1 MGDTPERT
9 GPTRP
14 GTTEPSGTAW
24 SAAVGTAGPGAAG
37 TPGAIGPRTPGTPG
51 ATGPGAPGTAGATG
65 PEAAEASAT
74 APEAPEARPPA
85 PEPGPPE
92 PAPASVP
99 APAPAPGPASPATPQ
114 TPTAPGT
121 PASPAPP
128 DSPESP
134 DAPARTALDL
144 PGTAAALGRARRR
157 ASYCVNAG
165 LALLAAALTVVV
177 ASASA
182 SAEELAAVLG
192 PWCFSLGAGALGL
205 GLWLRGRVRRM
216 RRVLGSRPWTAH
228 ASVAVQR
235 GGSGAAV
242 VLAGGP
248 RGDELLVLA
257 PLTTQWRYH
266 LLTDTAGVL
275 WWCGD
280 PRSGG
285 VLAPPGG
292 EELIRARPLGA
303 RRARRTLDLPQVRTL
318 SHRPP
323 PRQPHAP
330 AAGPGPAAD
339 RPGSLW
345 LTVPPE
351 KPPRRRR
358 WRPGLTWLALLVA
371 GLAGVVLATVWAEQS
386 ESDPRIDLT
395 VLSERSDGR
404 CVVRWNDPFD
414 HEKRTGPYR
423 CDPDRDPLLDDWETG
438 FVVSYGPWKGDL
450 YNADLEGTS
459 AFTVMDTV
467 GVGGLLCALVG
478 LVGGAVHLIRRRGRA
493 AAGPLP
499 APAYAGV
506 DPLSGRPW
514 PGGPAAPPLTY
525 AVCADAATRQAALRG
540 SDAPPGRPGAGVR
553 TGPWWRVPVLLE
565 ATGLT
570 RALYPLAYLVGIGT
584 LTLVRPGTVSG
595 PMQVLAVVFGAL
607 GLYSLL
613 RILRE
618 GVPLARQLTRQADG
632 PVAETP
638 RYVLLEE
645 PSGTGAAPVLLLFA
659 ADADDS
665 APPRA
670 LLRLLAPGPRKRP
683 WAGLPSPVGTAE
695 LRGRREE
702 PFWAVP
708 WIDGR
713 PHWPADAYEELDPA
727 DPETARYLEELV
739 PVRL

>member
-1 MGDTPERT
+1 MGDTPELT

-14 GTTEPSGTAW
+14 GATEPSGTTG
-24 SAAVGTAGPGAAG
+24 SG
-37 TPGAIGPRTPGTPG
+37 TPGT
-51 ATGPGAPGTAGATG
+51 TGPGAP
-65 PEAAEASAT
+65 
-74 APEAPEARPPA
+74 
-85 PEPGPPE
+85 EPSE
-92 PAPASVP
+92 P
-99 APAPAPGPASPATPQ
+99 
-114 TPTAPGT
+114 
-121 PASPAPP
+121 
-128 DSPESP
+128 P
-134 DAPARTALDL
+134 DAPAWTALDL
-144 PGTAAALGRARRR
+144 PGTAAGLGRALRH

-205 GLWLRGRVRRM
+205 GLWQRGRVRRM

-235 GGSGAAV
+235 GGGSAAV
-242 VLAGGP
+242 VLAVGP
-248 RGDELLVLA
+248 EGDERLVLT
-257 PLTTQWRYH
+257 PLTVQWRYH

-292 EELIRARPLGA
+292 EELIRARPLGT
-303 RRARRTLDLPQVRTL
+303 RRARRTLDLPQVRAL

-323 PRQPHAP
+323 PRPPRPA
-330 AAGPGPAAD
+330 AAGPGPATD
-339 RPGSLW
+339 RPASPW

-351 KPPRRRR
+351 KPARRRR
-358 WRPGLTWLALLVA
+358 LRPGLTWLALLVA
-371 GLAGVVLATVWAEQS
+371 GLAGAVLATVWAEQS
-386 ESDPRIDLT
+386 ESDPQIDLT
-395 VLSERSDGR
+395 VLSEQSDGR
-404 CVVRWNDPFD
+404 CVVRWDDPFD
-414 HEKRTGPYR
+414 HQRRTGPYQ

-450 YNADLEGTS
+450 YNAELEGTS

-478 LVGGAVHLIRRRGRA
+478 LVGGAVHLIRRGRRA
-493 AAGPLP
+493 AVGPLP

-506 DPLSGRPW
+506 DPPYTPAYTGVDPPSGRSWAPD
-514 PGGPAAPPLTY
+514 GSAAPPLTY
-525 AVCADAATRQAALRG
+525 AVCAAAATRQAALRG
-540 SDAPPGRPGAGVR
+540 PGAPPDRPGARVR

-570 RALYPLAYLVGIGT
+570 RTLYPLAYLVGIGT
-584 LTLVRPGTVSG
+584 ITLVRPGTVSG
-595 PMQVLAVVFGAL
+595 PLQVFAVVFGAF

-613 RILRE
+613 RILRG

-632 PVAETP
+632 PVAGTP

-645 PSGTGAAPVLLLFA
+645 PSGTGPAPVLLLFA

-683 WAGLPSPVGTAE
+683 WAGLPAPVGTAE

-702 PFWAVP
+702 PFLAVP
-708 WIDGR
+708 WIDGC
-713 PHWPADAYEELDPA
+713 PHWPADAYEELDLA
-727 DPETARYLEELV
+727 DPETVRYLEELV
-739 PVRL
+739 PARL

>member
-1 MGDTPERT
+1 M
-9 GPTRP
+9 RP
-14 GTTEPSGTAW
+14 G
-24 SAAVGTAGPGAAG
+24 V
-37 TPGAIGPRTPGTPG
+37 PGTP
-51 ATGPGAPGTAGATG
+51 GATG

-74 APEAPEARPPA
+74 VPGPDAVTAPEAPEARASAPQPA
-85 PEPGPPE
+85 PPE
-92 PAPASVP
+92 PAPASGL

-114 TPTAPGT
+114 TPTASGT
-121 PASPAPP
+121 PESPTSP

-144 PGTAAALGRARRR
+144 PGTAAGLGRARRH

-216 RRVLGSRPWTAH
+216 RQVLGSRPWTAY

-235 GGSGAAV
+235 GGGSAAV

-303 RRARRTLDLPQVRTL
+303 RRARRTLDLPQVRAL
-318 SHRPP
+318 SHRPSPRP
-323 PRQPHAP
+323 PHTTATGPH
-330 AAGPGPAAD
+330 PAAD
-339 RPGSLW
+339 RPGSPW

-351 KPPRRRR
+351 KPARR
-358 WRPGLTWLALLVA
+358 RPGLTWLALLVA

-395 VLSERSDGR
+395 VLSEQSDGR
-404 CVVRWNDPFD
+404 CVVRWDDPFD
-414 HEKRTGPYR
+414 HQRRTGTYR
-423 CDPDRDPLLDDWETG
+423 CDPDRGPLLDDWETG

-459 AFTVMDTV
+459 AFAVMDTV

-478 LVGGAVHLIRRRGRA
+478 LVGGAVRLIRRGGRA
-493 AAGPLP
+493 AVGPLS

-506 DPLSGRPW
+506 APLSGPPW
-514 PGGPAAPPLTY
+514 VPGGPGAPPLTY
-525 AVCADAATRQAALRG
+525 AVCAAAATRQAALRG
-540 SDAPPGRPGAGVR
+540 PDAPPGRPGAGVR
-553 TGPWWRVPVLLE
+553 TGPWWRVPVLLK

-570 RALYPLAYLVGIGT
+570 RVLFPLACPVGIGT

-595 PMQVLAVVFGAL
+595 PVQVLAVVFGAL

-613 RILRE
+613 RILRG

-645 PSGTGAAPVLLLFA
+645 PSGAGPDPVLLLFA

-665 APPRA
+665 APPRG

-683 WAGLPSPVGTAE
+683 WAGLPAPVGTAE

-702 PFWAVP
+702 PFLPVP

-713 PHWPADAYEELDPA
+713 PHWPADRYEELDLS
-727 DPETARYLEELV
+727 DPETVRYLEELV
-739 PVRL
+739 PARL